1 MAFHVSVCGNKSRRV
16 FEEGGAE
23 SGEALAQRKALDE
36 PVEQQNDLIEFLKSL
51 QMLMG
56 TARCFTSRNKF
67 SRPF

>member
-36 PVEQQNDLIEFLKSL
+36 PVEQQNDL
-51 QMLMG
+51 
-56 TARCFTSRNKF
+56 
-67 SRPF
+67 